1 MNDKVE
7 KLQYQHFNFGP
18 FVFYIRL
25 PDRIKERMLA
35 DAQDIYDLPSH
46 EYQLAGEIEK
56 QRRYK
61 EETVKWFVE
70 ETSRIFQ
77 IYRAEHCKFHEI
89 PDIIFQYEINDIWVN
104 FMEAGE
110 VNPTHVHGGDLSF
123 VYFLKVPWQIRDEGI
138 LHEGR
143 NSAPGRLTFDYTHDS
158 HIPWGTCTK
167 SIEPKEGHM
176 VIFPSMLRHYVSP
189 FKSKVQ
195 RISISG
201 NLLVKNRDEFPYK
214 HYF

>member
-89 PDIIFQYEINDIWVN
+89 PDIPVQYEINDIVRQL
-104 FMEAGE
+104 GQTILYCIS
-110 VNPTHVHGGDLSF
+110 PT
-123 VYFLKVPWQIRDEGI
+123 
-138 LHEGR
+138 
-143 NSAPGRLTFDYTHDS
+143 
-158 HIPWGTCTK
+158 
-167 SIEPKEGHM
+167 
-176 VIFPSMLRHYVSP
+176 FPSVI
-189 FKSKVQ
+189 Q
-195 RISISG
+195 RIELYEKFLESE
-201 NLLVKNRDEFPYK
+201 KKAY
-214 HYF
+214 